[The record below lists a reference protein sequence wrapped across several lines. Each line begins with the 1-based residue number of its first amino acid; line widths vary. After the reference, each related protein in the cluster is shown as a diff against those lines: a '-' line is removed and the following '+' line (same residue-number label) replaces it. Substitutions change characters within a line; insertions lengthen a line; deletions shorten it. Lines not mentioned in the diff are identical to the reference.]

1 MSKDRD
7 MGTVYYSSP
16 QYKGPAIYDL
26 ISIERKLDCFSDE
39 ELREFEKQSR
49 KMERE
54 LTQAH
59 TAGIFLTAADLR
71 E

>member
-1 MSKDRD
+1 MSNVGATSTGIPFLLDL
-7 MGTVYYSSP
+7 SS
-16 QYKGPAIYDL
+16 L
-26 ISIERKLDCFSDE
+26 ERRRAAHFTND
-39 ELREFEKQSR
+39 ELREFERQSR

-59 TAGIFLTAADLR
+59 SAGLFLTAADLR